1 MWTELVTTALAYAHI
16 LSAMGW
22 LGGGILFG
30 FVIAPRFSKMGLAGS
45 RDFFVTVQPNVI
57 RFFQIV
63 AGLTVL
69 FGVLLLYVMTAY
81 GGARLSVSN
90 SWGLDLIAGM
100 AVAAVAF
107 VISEFLAV
115 PAFFRLI
122 ELNRKMGADG
132 SNVPAE
138 LPRTA
143 RRAGM
148 MALVSTILLFG
159 ALGFMVAAGFY

>member
-1 MWTELVTTALAYAHI
+1 MWTELLTAALTYAHI

-45 RDFFVTVQPNVI
+45 RDFFVTVQPSVI

-69 FGVLLLYVMTAY
+69 FGVLLLYVTTAS
-81 GGARLSVSN
+81 GGAQLSASN
-90 SWGLDLIAGM
+90 SWGLDIMVGM

-107 VISEFLAV
+107 VISEFVAV
-115 PAFFRLI
+115 PAFLRLV
-122 ELNRKMGADG
+122 ELHRKMPADG

-148 MALVSTILLFG
+148 MATTATLLLLV
-159 ALGFMVAAGFY
+159 AMAFMVAAGSF